1 MANLGGMMDLI
12 SISARNIYD
21 NVATTLSSVNLID
34 QSWEGADYE
43 AFREAY
49 EQLYTKTCKLDDQ
62 YKALKSQ
69 LSSLQS
75 SIDAAEQDK
84 QNKKMQKKRW

>member
-1 MANLGGMMDLI
+1 MINLRDVINTI
-12 SISARNIYD
+12 STSVHNIYD
-21 NVATTLSSVNLID
+21 KVSTTLSSVNSID
-34 QSWEGADYE
+34 QTWEGADYE

-49 EQLYTKTCKLDDQ
+49 AQLNTKIQNLYDQ
-62 YKALKSQ
+62 YKNLQSQ

-84 QNKKMQKKRW
+84 QNKKMQKNHW